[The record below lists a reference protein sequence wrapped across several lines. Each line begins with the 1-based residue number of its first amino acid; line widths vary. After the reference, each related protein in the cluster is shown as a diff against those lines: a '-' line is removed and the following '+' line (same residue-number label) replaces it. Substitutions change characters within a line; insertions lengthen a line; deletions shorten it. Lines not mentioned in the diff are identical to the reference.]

1 MPATYDSIASQTL
14 SSAANSVTF
23 SNISQTYTDLKLV
36 LTNAKAT
43 NTARNVLIRVGNGSV
58 DTASNYSHTNL
69 GARSLSATPFSQRES
84 SQTSGKLSWYTA
96 MTTAQAQ
103 MSIVDIMNYSN
114 TTTNK
119 TILSS
124 TRVQEGDGTY
134 SGVEDLVILW
144 RSTSAINIISVL
156 TDVADTFQSGTTF
169 SLYGIRAA

>member
-119 TILSS
+119 TILVRHNQPQSS
-124 TRVQEGDGTY
+124 LMETAAQVG
-134 SGVEDLVILW
+134 LW
-144 RSTSAINIISVL
+144 RSTNAITSI
-156 TDVADTFQSGTTF
+156 TF
-169 SLYGIRAA
+169 SLSSGNYSSGSTFTLYGIKAA